1 MPYKSEKIAINNEQ
15 LDRRVKLTKEQKV
28 EISELY
34 ETGNY
39 SYRILAEMYNVS
51 KRTIQFIVKPEKL
64 EENKRQFAERQKE
77 GRYYDK
83 EKCNEYAK
91 NHRRYKHE
99 LYKQGKI
106 K

>member
-1 MPYKSEKIAINNEQ
+1 MPYKSQDIPINNEK
-15 LDRRVKLTKEQKV
+15 LDKRVKLTKEQKV
-28 EISELY
+28 EIKEMY

-39 SYRILAEMYNVS
+39 SYRILAEMFNVS

-64 EENKRQFAERQKE
+64 EENKKAFAERQKD

-83 EKCNEYAK
+83 EKHKDYMK
-91 NHRRYKHE
+91 SHRRYKHE
-99 LYKQGKI
+99 LYKDGKI